1 MPAFTN
7 PICGIL
13 PNVISGKRG
22 AVPGVIQSKL
32 EYKQSHTNVAMLI
45 EYIRQGEQIA
55 SGCRG
60 SKSVKGVKARYVAW
74 SRSVEECLK
83 DDPMA
88 LARFR
93 NAQPVLDVPP
103 DIAAGVANHW
113 KKLQG
118 QLAVLNKLAREREQ
132 EEVFALSPILWGRG
146 GHTSKRAF
154 QLRTVFGGRL
164 AQDGGCE
171 RPHSPSGPSAED
183 TAC

>member
-132 EEVFALSPILWGRG
+132 EEVFALSPILWGWG
-146 GHTSKRAF
+146 TGLKAA
-154 QLRTVFGGRL
+154 GRKL
-164 AQDGGCE
+164 KEWWRKC
-171 RPHSPSGPSAED
+171 RSR
-183 TAC
+183 